1 MVKESMN
8 FSYLVKIYTHRLKT
22 KFVVDTKSKVTKLD
36 ELHKLIID
44 YLGKND
50 IEWEPNLLK
59 FTGSFYLTYEEVDDG
74 RQQYGVVR
82 EETKTREQV
91 ERDVS

>member
-1 MVKESMN
+1 MN

-22 KFVVDTKSKVTKLD
+22 KFVVDTKNEVTKLG

-82 EETKTREQV
+82 EETKTREQM

>member
-1 MVKESMN
+1 MVKESMK
-8 FSYLVKIYTHRLKT
+8 FSYLVKIYTHKLKT
-22 KFVVDTKSKVTKLD
+22 EFIVSTKDAIINTIQI
-36 ELHKLIID
+36 HRYIID

-59 FTGSFYLTYEEVDDG
+59 FTGSFYITYEEVDDG
-74 RQQYGVVR
+74 KQQYGVVR
-82 EETKTREQV
+82 KETETREQV

>member
-22 KFVVDTKSKVTKLD
+22 KFVVDTTSEVTKLD
-36 ELHKLIID
+36 QLHKLIID

-82 EETKTREQV
+82 EETKTREQM

>member
-1 MVKESMN
+1 MK
-8 FSYLVKIYTHRLKT
+8 FSYLIKIYTHALMT
-22 KFVVDTKSKVTKLD
+22 KFIVSTKNEITKID
-36 ELHKLIID
+36 QLHKLIID

-82 EETKTREQV
+82 KEIETREQM

>member
-22 KFVVDTKSKVTKLD
+22 KFVVDTKNEVTKLG

-82 EETKTREQV
+82 EETKTREQM

>member
-1 MVKESMN
+1 MVRESMK
-8 FSYLVKIYTHRLKT
+8 FSYLIKIYTHTLMT
-22 KFVVDTKSKVTKLD
+22 KFVVDTKIEITELD
-36 ELHKLIID
+36 QLHKVIID

-82 EETKTREQV
+82 KETEAREQM

>member
-22 KFVVDTKSKVTKLD
+22 KFVVGTKNEVTKLG

>member
-1 MVKESMN
+1 MVRESMN

-22 KFVVDTKSKVTKLD
+22 KFVVDTKNEVTKLG

>member
-22 KFVVDTKSKVTKLD
+22 KFVVDTKSEVTKLS

-82 EETKTREQV
+82 KETEAREQM

>member
-1 MVKESMN
+1 MN

-22 KFVVDTKSKVTKLD
+22 KFVVDTKNEVTKLG

>member
-22 KFVVDTKSKVTKLD
+22 KFVVDTKSEVTKLD
-36 ELHKLIID
+36 QLHKLIID

-74 RQQYGVVR
+74 RQQHGVVR
-82 EETKTREQV
+82 KETKTREQV

>member
-1 MVKESMN
+1 MVKESMK

-22 KFVVDTKSKVTKLD
+22 KFVVDTKSEVTKLD
-36 ELHKLIID
+36 QLHKLIID

-82 EETKTREQV
+82 KETKTREQV

>member
-22 KFVVDTKSKVTKLD
+22 KFVVDTKNEVTKLG

>member
-22 KFVVDTKSKVTKLD
+22 KFVVDTTSEVTKLD
-36 ELHKLIID
+36 QLHKLIID

-82 EETKTREQV
+82 KETETREQM

>member
-1 MVKESMN
+1 MN

-22 KFVVDTKSKVTKLD
+22 KFVVDTKNEVTKLG

-82 EETKTREQV
+82 KETEAREQM

>member
-22 KFVVDTKSKVTKLD
+22 KFVVDTKSEVTKLD
-36 ELHKLIID
+36 QLHKLIID

>member
-1 MVKESMN
+1 MK

-22 KFVVDTKSKVTKLD
+22 KFVVDTKSEVTKLD
-36 ELHKLIID
+36 QLHKLIID

>member
-1 MVKESMN
+1 MKD
-8 FSYLVKIYTHRLKT
+8 YLIRLITHDLQT
-22 KFVVDTKSKVTKLD
+22 KFIISSKEPINTAENLTPF
-36 ELHKLIID
+36 IID

-82 EETKTREQV
+82 KETEAREQM

>member
-1 MVKESMN
+1 MN

-22 KFVVDTKSKVTKLD
+22 KFVVDTKNEITKLG

>member
-1 MVKESMN
+1 MK

-22 KFVVDTKSKVTKLD
+22 KFVVDTTSEVTKLD
-36 ELHKLIID
+36 QLHKLIID

-82 EETKTREQV
+82 EETKTREQM

>member
-82 EETKTREQV
+82 KETEAREQM

>member
-1 MVKESMN
+1 MN

-22 KFVVDTKSKVTKLD
+22 KFVVDTTSEVTKLD
-36 ELHKLIID
+36 QLHKLIID

>member
-1 MVKESMN
+1 MN

-22 KFVVDTKSKVTKLD
+22 KFVVDTKSEVTKLD
-36 ELHKLIID
+36 QLHKLIID